1 MNYHSLYS
9 DSLFH
14 IWILFLTME
23 TSNLLIIN
31 YFAFLY
37 SVPQFH
43 FRFLFLILEKRMR
56 LLLCD

>member
-9 DSLFH
+9 DSQFH
-14 IWILFLTME
+14 FRILFLTME

-37 SVPQFH
+37 SISLFH
-43 FRFLFLILEKRMR
+43 FRFLFLILEKKMW

>member
-37 SVPQFH
+37 SFSLFL
-43 FRFLFLILEKRMR
+43 FRFLFSILEKRMR